1 MIDSHLKDALADS
14 FCFLDI
20 AQELTSGIRSY
31 IFLTEFWDQIDN
43 SLDAIFEN
51 YEKTVPF
58 LESIESVF
66 FEIPDEI
73 SVYSK
78 IVNDEYQ
85 YDTSH
90 YNGTKE
96 GFERAFNN
104 IDISNFVDGQEAI
117 FKKIK
122 NTKSPAINRILFAF
136 YLNHLCRVDVT
147 DSFTKNRV
155 FKKKVRKYGST
166 TLITLKDYNY
176 HIEGFRLPKAYY
188 RALKITVL
196 NLKIIKFN
204 YTLEL
209 EKIDYNLR
217 NNREVILEYLDNLIK
232 EKTGGIY
239 DNTIKFYKVSDFS
252 QNLVKSLKLLSRSNL
267 YSSIE
272 EFSELMIYHDKLK
285 KLESD
290 DKLDFNTSEI
300 SPFQCILNERA
311 INAFNFGL
319 ITEKKFKKVKSK
331 LKKSKNGQFSKVR
344 DHIKNLYYIKSSE
357 SQPAIR
363 GYIWSELN
371 RKFYE
376 NEIKPALQNEDV
388 IEINFN
394 SGLYFDYSR
403 EYLKETALNAYLSS
417 DKQNISESGQHLA
430 RLFKMYDFAFG
441 SSDLVKGMLLD
452 ARANED
458 YVEFTKWSLL
468 NTTSPK
474 SALEE
479 IISVQYHLKN
489 SLEFSGELYLSL
501 AYWQRQKKLIQL
513 FQDEIISF
521 LDNYIIKKGLHL
533 LPITFLKKYLD
544 ENFIASNFEDL
555 RKRWIEENYGANVKF
570 PYRKD
575 ELIQEIKNFS
585 LDSAQYESYQDIYRD
600 RFDLLKNNIRNIKY
614 DFVHVPRINLPHSVA
629 DFIELDLV
637 SSLKDVLQ
645 KFIVDNDLN
654 IGDDRWISE
663 KHFYFK
669 VKEILPDVPVIRHAK
684 PSWLGNQHFDI
695 YIPSKG
701 IALEYNGKQ
710 HYEPIDYFGGQ
721 EDFEHR
727 KKLDAKKL
735 QKATEND
742 TTVIIHKY
750 SDDIEKTLDQLK
762 KHLRES

>member
-1 MIDSHLKDALADS
+1 MIDSHLKNALTDS

-31 IFLTEFWDQIDN
+31 IFLTEFWGQIDN
-43 SLDAIFEN
+43 SLNVIFEN
-51 YEKTVPF
+51 YEKIVPF

-96 GFERAFNN
+96 SFEKAFNN
-104 IDISNFVDGQEAI
+104 IDISNFVDGQESI

-122 NTKSPAINRILFAF
+122 NTNNPAINRILFAF
-136 YLNHLCRVDVT
+136 YLNHLCGVDVT
-147 DSFTKNRV
+147 NSFTKNRA
-155 FKKKVRKYGST
+155 FKKKIRKNGST
-166 TLITLKDYNY
+166 TLVTLKDYNY
-176 HIEGFRLPKAYY
+176 HKEGFRLPKAYY

-209 EKIDYNLR
+209 EKIVYNLR
-217 NNREVILEYLDNLIK
+217 NNREVILGYLDNLTK
-232 EKTGGIY
+232 EKSAGIH
-239 DNTIKFYKVSDFS
+239 DNTIEFYKVSNFS
-252 QNLVKSLKLLSRSNL
+252 DNLIKSLKLLSRSNL

-272 EFSELMIYHDKLK
+272 EFSELMIYHEKLK
-285 KLESD
+285 ILESD
-290 DKLDFNTSEI
+290 NKLDFNTSEI
-300 SPFQCILNERA
+300 SPFQCIINERA
-311 INAFNFGL
+311 VNAFNFGL
-319 ITEKKFKKVKSK
+319 ITEEKFIKVKNK
-331 LKKSKNGQFSKVR
+331 LKKSNNTQFQKVR
-344 DHIKNLYYIKSSE
+344 DHIKNLNYIKSSE
-357 SQPAIR
+357 SPPAIR
-363 GYIWSELN
+363 TSFWSQLN

-403 EYLKETALNAYLSS
+403 EYLKETALIAYLSS
-417 DKQNISESGQHLA
+417 DKQNILESGQHLA
-430 RLFKMYDFAFG
+430 RLFKMYDFEFG

-468 NTTSPK
+468 NTTSPQ

-489 SLEFSGELYLSL
+489 TLEFSGELYVSQ
-501 AYWQRQKKLIQL
+501 AYRERQNKLIQL
-513 FQDEIISF
+513 FQDEIITF
-521 LDNYIIKKGLHL
+521 LDNYINKNDLHL
-533 LPITFLKKYLD
+533 LPITLLKKYLD
-544 ENFIASNFEDL
+544 VNFVASNFEDL
-555 RKRWIEENYGANVKF
+555 RKHWIEENYGGNVKF
-570 PYRKD
+570 PYSKD
-575 ELIQEIKNFS
+575 ELIQEIRNFS
-585 LDSAQYESYQDIYRD
+585 LDTAHYESYQDIYRD
-600 RFDLLKNNIRNIKY
+600 RFDLLKNNLKNIDY
-614 DFVHVPRINLPHSVA
+614 DFVDVPRINLPFAIA

-637 SSLKDVLQ
+637 SSLKGVLQ
-645 KFIVDNDLN
+645 NFIIDNDLN

-663 KHFYFK
+663 KYFYFK
-669 VKEILPDVPVIRHAK
+669 VKEILPDVPVIRHAR
-684 PSWLGNQHFDI
+684 PEWLGNQHFDI
-695 YIPSKG
+695 YIPSKR

-710 HYEPIDYFGGQ
+710 HYEPIDHFGGQ
-721 EDFEHR
+721 EDFEYR

-735 QKATEND
+735 QKATENN
-742 TTVIIHKY
+742 TVVIIHKY

-762 KHLRES
+762 KYLR